1 MFALV
6 RDRIHETAMIGGH
19 PAFGQRVTIGAHT
32 VVYANVTLGD
42 DVVIGPGCIIGE
54 PVNEFYRTAGRIG
67 EALSIGA
74 GSIIRPGTVI
84 YAGSVIGDHFE
95 CGHHVVI
102 HGQSTLADHCYVG
115 TGSEI
120 QAASSLGRYCR
131 IQSGVLLGQNTRL
144 GDFVW
149 IYPQAV
155 LGDDPHPPTENL
167 PGVTV
172 EDYAVI
178 AARAVVMAGVTI
190 GRHAFVSTLSLVDE
204 DVPPEA
210 VMIGNPAQQV
220 ASIHDITDQSADAPV
235 YPWPEH
241 FDRGMPW
248 QGMEYARWLES
259 QGKK

>member
-6 RDRIHETAMIGGH
+6 KNRVHETAMIGD
-19 PAFGQRVTIGAHT
+19 PVTLGQRVTIGAHT
-32 VVYANVTLGD
+32 VIFGEATIGN

-54 PVNEFYRTAGRIG
+54 PVNEFYRIVGVSGPRVVIG
-67 EALSIGA
+67 SH
-74 GSIIRPGTVI
+74 SIIRPGSVI
-84 YAGSVIGDHFE
+84 YAGCTIGDHFE
-95 CGHHVVI
+95 CGHNVTI
-102 HGQSTLADHCYVG
+102 FQDTKLGDHCSVG
-115 TGSEI
+115 TGSQIE
-120 QAASSLGRYCR
+120 AGSSLGRYCR
-131 IQSGVLLGQNTRL
+131 IQSSVLLGQNTRL

-149 IYPQAV
+149 VYPQAV

-178 AARAVVMAGVTI
+178 AAKAVVMSGVTV
-190 GRHAFVSTLSLVDE
+190 GRHAFVSTLSLIDE

-220 ASIHDITDQSADAPV
+220 ASIHDIMDQVTEKPV

-241 FDRGMPW
+241 YDRGMPW
-248 QGMEYARWLES
+248 QGMEHEKWLEN